1 MVNGYEDSNDASF
14 MLSEASIKPTTT
26 TTQRPT
32 KRRRTPAPTTTTT
45 ATPRIE
51 EARRPSYTEEVTY
64 PCADYKPGD
73 DDLQS
78 FDFIR
83 KFELDVNLDGYPGVV
98 RVRGSNKM
106 QTAYRIDSTAD
117 LRMDTLRVFNQ
128 GLPEQFSFV
137 TTFRNRRP
145 GANPW
150 HLIRI
155 TNTQGSPQ
163 FAVGLNP
170 SRKTVEF
177 SILNFN
183 GQLQTLSWNV
193 PQVFDTEWHKLHFGV
208 FRDKV
213 LLYVNCE
220 PVGEEPLQLVDS
232 RIDLNGQIL
241 ISKMVD
247 SEATQAIDLQWMVM
261 ACDPNSVER
270 ETCDE
275 LPPRAKPAEREP
287 CQVTCPQGP
296 AGKPGA
302 QGRPGRTG
310 NGGER
315 GPPGRIGPPGEPGK
329 QGFPGAP
336 GEIGRQGP
344 QGATGLRGPLGPEGI
359 KGGRGPPGPEGP
371 LGKPGLQGLKGGSGA
386 KGEPGMMGPPGVP
399 GVQETEGHLE
409 TSA

>member
-1 MVNGYEDSNDASF
+1 MD
-14 MLSEASIKPTTT
+14 
-26 TTQRPT
+26 
-32 KRRRTPAPTTTTT
+32 TPAL
-45 ATPRIE
+45 
-51 EARRPSYTEEVTY
+51 
-64 PCADYKPGD
+64 PGEQAHD
-73 DDLQS
+73 SSQGRNDPV
-78 FDFIR
+78 FF
-83 KFELDVNLDGYPGVV
+83 

-170 SRKTVEF
+170 ARKTVEF

-220 PVGEEPLQLVDS
+220 PIGEEPLQLVDS
-232 RIDLNGQIL
+232 RWDARQLNYL
-241 ISKMVD
+241 S
-247 SEATQAIDLQWMVM
+247 
-261 ACDPNSVER
+261 
-270 ETCDE
+270 
-275 LPPRAKPAEREP
+275 
-287 CQVTCPQGP
+287 
-296 AGKPGA
+296 
-302 QGRPGRTG
+302 
-310 NGGER
+310 
-315 GPPGRIGPPGEPGK
+315 
-329 QGFPGAP
+329 
-336 GEIGRQGP
+336 
-344 QGATGLRGPLGPEGI
+344 
-359 KGGRGPPGPEGP
+359 
-371 LGKPGLQGLKGGSGA
+371 LQGS
-386 KGEPGMMGPPGVP
+386 
-399 GVQETEGHLE
+399 T
-409 TSA
+409 